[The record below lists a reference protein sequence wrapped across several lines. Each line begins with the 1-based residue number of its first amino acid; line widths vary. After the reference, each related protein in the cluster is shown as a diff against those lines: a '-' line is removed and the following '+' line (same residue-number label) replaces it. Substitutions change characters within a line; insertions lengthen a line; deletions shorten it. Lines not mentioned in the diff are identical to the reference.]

1 MPSLEMLKKLLD
13 EFAEKEAHTRE
24 EINVITEQ
32 IGELEKRVLASKEKL
47 STVAGDREKI
57 KMMQSRY
64 SGGSTLVSGDGPNNP
79 LSSPAQAEP
88 RAKTRPGRAEKH
100 AATAELTPAIPNPRA
115 SSTRLPASKAPEMP
129 AETSSPFFNAPEPS
143 PAQPVTNPFA
153 TVQYQP
159 PQPAEVVSEVQHIP
173 EPAPSNDPNTFPYP
187 EPAPTPTT
195 PPFSGV
201 NESNYMGAAEA
212 PAAQTVDN
220 SNNPFFRPV
229 TSARNT
235 PPVAPPEPQPVPVQ
249 EIPQPVQPQID
260 YQQQQIQPQV
270 QQPVAATADESGPQ
284 IQDLEEEESD
294 DTVKSI
300 NDALR
305 GLFR

>member
-47 STVAGDREKI
+47 STVAGDRDKI
-57 KMMQSRY
+57 KMMQTRY

-79 LSSPAQAEP
+79 LSQAPAEP
-88 RAKTRPGRAEKH
+88 RPKTRPGRAEKH
-100 AATAELTPAIPNPRA
+100 AASETPAPSTHPRS
-115 SSTRLPASKAPEMP
+115 SSTRLPAAKPTEMP
-129 AETSSPFFNAPEPS
+129 AETSSPFFDAPEPT
-143 PAQPVTNPFA
+143 PAQPVTNPFT

-159 PQPAEVVSEVQHIP
+159 PPPEPVADVQPVP
-173 EPAPSNDPNTFPYP
+173 EPAPSTDPNTFPYA
-187 EPAPTPTT
+187 EPMPTAAPY
-195 PPFSGV
+195 SGI
-201 NESNYMGAAEA
+201 NESNYMSA
-212 PAAQTVDN
+212 PETGQAVDN

-235 PPVAPPEPQPVPVQ
+235 PPVAPPEPQPAPAQ
-249 EIPQPVQPQID
+249 EFPQQPAQID
-260 YQQQQIQPQV
+260 YQQRQVQPQLPPQV
-270 QQPVAATADESGPQ
+270 QQPAQAEESGPQ
-284 IQDLEEEESD
+284 IQELEEEESD